1 MFDVRHP
8 VLCLEL
14 SPVQGGMTCWSSQDR
29 LALSGC
35 AQGASTRRIRLF
47 RLASVL
53 VVAQMP
59 DTAAAHSNSQAIAHV
74 APQPC
79 VQYRRSQSRE
89 GIATVYRRYM
99 GICLAR
105 GLTVHLCSAC
115 VLPGR
120 TTRQTLGTTMSAT
133 TTAAVRCAG
142 RRARCTSA
150 GVLRPHGAHV
160 LGSRTS
166 SAVVGGQLAP
176 QGSQGSARA
185 QSAPSQA
192 SGGNQQPVETGG
204 IGWKVLTAYVA
215 TLVVNAAAQTGV
227 FFGKTNA
234 EVCPCARTVTEP
246 NRLAHCAFADFV
258 CNDVRAR

>member
-1 MFDVRHP
+1 VR
-8 VLCLEL
+8 
-14 SPVQGGMTCWSSQDR
+14 SK
-29 LALSGC
+29 C
-35 AQGASTRRIRLF
+35 AQGAYTRRLGLF

-53 VVAQMP
+53 VVAQLP
-59 DTAAAHSNSQAIAHV
+59 VSAAAHSNSQAIAHV

-79 VQYRRSQSRE
+79 VQYRRSRE
-89 GIATVYRRYM
+89 SIATAYRRHM

-105 GLTVHLCSAC
+105 GVDSTSVLCMC
-115 VLPGR
+115 TIWKKY
-120 TTRQTLGTTMSAT
+120 TTDARMTMSAT

-142 RRARCTSA
+142 RRARCTCAS
-150 GVLRPHGAHV
+150 VLRPHGAHA
-160 LGSRTS
+160 LGPRTS
-166 SAVVGGQLAP
+166 SAIVGGQLAP
-176 QGSQGSARA
+176 RGSPGSARA

-234 EVCPCARTVTEP
+234 EVCPGARTVTEP